1 MKVPRHP
8 HSGRSLALRLV
19 PSKRPNRWL
28 NSADRVEAQDVPLVE
43 PRAAMKK
50 RWTGGTAMK
59 VARGT
64 EQGWAERWQFAQ
76 TIVLAIHEAPE
87 NSRISSIERVITL
100 WNQQRKHQTETRNAK
115 IVTQSDRK

>member
-59 VARGT
+59 AMT
-64 EQGWAERWQFAQ
+64 K
-76 TIVLAIHEAPE
+76 TIVAVKSVGIMMTPNHPM
-87 NSRISSIERVITL
+87 
-100 WNQQRKHQTETRNAK
+100 
-115 IVTQSDRK
+115 